1 MFRFFQA
8 FLLAVL
14 IVCLPFKNSRAQTIG
29 HDADSIL
36 VAYRLSGFVDSFS
49 NLQWDKFTG
58 FFADDATAFFPPSA
72 NFPYRANN
80 KIEIEKIFKS
90 FFDVMRARKSS
101 PPYLEIIPK
110 DLRIQTLNTVA
121 VVSFTLEDPGMLGRR
136 TIVLEKRNENWFI
149 VHLHASGVAMKN

>member
-1 MFRFFQA
+1 MHKVYRVLLSVLLIGFSA
-8 FLLAVL
+8 FEKSHGQS
-14 IVCLPFKNSRAQTIG
+14 PD
-29 HDADSIL
+29 HDADSIQ
-36 VAYRLSGFVDSFS
+36 VANRLSAFVDAFS

-110 DLRIQTLNTVA
+110 DLRIQTLNSVA

-136 TIVLEKRNENWFI
+136 TIVLEKRNDQWFI
-149 VHLHASGVAMKN
+149 VHLHASGVPIHG